1 MKKSI
6 FALLLVFSL
15 TSCQE
20 LLDVLES
27 GGGTGVAGITQSEAA
42 SGLKQAL
49 EKGVL
54 TGTSFLGQKDGF
66 LKNAAYKILMP
77 TEVQNA
83 VSQIKGNPISNALA
97 GPYLDKVEVAMNT
110 GASNAMAEAK
120 PIFVNAIKSMTIT
133 DAINIVTGG
142 KGAGTG
148 YLQRTTESQLKGKF
162 KPVIGKA
169 LDKVNIRDPWSK
181 VSKGYNLVTGKNVTT
196 DIDQY
201 VTERAT
207 TALFTQIRAEED
219 KIRANPI
226 ARTTDILKKV
236 FGYADA
242 NK

>member
-1 MKKSI
+1 MKKLI
-6 FALLLVFSL
+6 LALVVVFSMS
-15 TSCQE
+15 SCDE
-20 LLDVLES
+20 ILDVLTS
-27 GGGTGVAGITQSEAA
+27 TGTGISGISQSEAA

-54 TGTSFLGQKDGF
+54 TGTSFLGKKDGF

-77 TEVQNA
+77 SEVQNV
-83 VSQIKGNPISNALA
+83 VSDIRRNPVTNALA
-97 GPYLDKVEVAMNT
+97 GGFIDKVEVAMNE
-110 GASNAMAEAK
+110 GASNAMAQAK

-148 YLQRTTESQLKGKF
+148 YLQRTTESTLKSKF

-181 VSKGYNLVTGKNVTT
+181 VSQGYNIVTGKNVTT
-196 DIDQY
+196 DLDQY
-201 VTERAT
+201 VTNNAT
-207 TALFTQIRAEED
+207 TALFTQIRLEED
-219 KIRANPI
+219 KIRANPV
-226 ARTTDILKKV
+226 ARTTDLLKKV

-242 NK
+242 QK